1 MTDRTVITDLTND
14 DFAIQRPS
22 DVLELVG
29 RGIDRFVLLENQL
42 ADDFFDLSTGFAG
55 ELVQKCNNYG
65 IKVAVVETSA
75 KPRSTS
81 FRQFASESNRGN
93 RFIFVANIDEGM
105 RRLNA

>member
-1 MTDRTVITDLTND
+1 MILRFAGRVMCSSWLVEALTGLCCSRTSLPN
-14 DFAIQRPS
+14 
-22 DVLELVG
+22 
-29 RGIDRFVLLENQL
+29 
-42 ADDFFDLSTGFAG
+42 FFDLSTGFAG
-55 ELVQKCNNYG
+55 ELVQKCTNYG

-75 KPRSTS
+75 KSRSTS